1 MTGLL
6 DLVPWWGWFAI
17 SIGAGVLALRW
28 FGFNGLIAALVIGAA
43 ASTYAK
49 GRKAGAST
57 ERAKQER
64 ADNMARETIHDIK
77 EDVRSI
83 PATPA
88 GDAERDKRFD
98 RWSK

>member
-1 MTGLL
+1 MNWLF
-6 DLVPWWGWFAI
+6 DFMPWWGWLAV
-17 SIGAGVLALRW
+17 SGVAGVLALRW

-49 GRKAGAST
+49 GRRAGAT
-57 ERAKQER
+57 IERAKQDR
-64 ADNMARETIHDIK
+64 ADTQARETIHEVK

-83 PATPA
+83 PDTPA
-88 GDAERDKRFD
+88 GKAERDKRFD